1 MSFTMKFKL
10 IDIFILFTLVSSSLV
25 LIKPGYNNFPIQVN
39 EIITYF
45 LAIFF
50 SIILFSLSLKKI
62 SSVELKNNILR
73 SPFYFIFLTLI
84 TLQYLIHL
92 ILGLVEVFSI
102 ARLLSFIFLGFYF
115 YYIFPIL
122 VKNKK
127 NILKKW
133 CRYVLYFS
141 LICSVIAILGV
152 SEIQPFFYW
161 NTFDE
166 KLNLF
171 IVLRSTASILFEP
184 NIFAYLILI
193 SFAFNDLFIESKK
206 SRILFNVILFSGLI
220 LSYSRAAWM
229 CVLIYK
235 FIKLFISS
243 KYKLTLIVFFS
254 FISFLVLT
262 YLIINPV
269 LIELL
274 MLENPLT
281 GRLFLW
287 KESLTYGFENLFLG
301 FGFSADRINDFFTS
315 IGFNYTTSHNIF
327 VDMFLY
333 SGIISTTFYFLSFII
348 PLIRYKTN
356 QHLNGHII
364 ISMGIAC
371 IVFLQFSPHNIGGA
385 SLTALNTGVIFGIIN
400 LNYGV
405 RK

>member
-1 MSFTMKFKL
+1 MSFTKKFKL

-152 SEIQPFFYW
+152 SEIQPFFNW

-184 NIFAYLILI
+184 NIFAYLIL
-193 SFAFNDLFIESKK
+193 
-206 SRILFNVILFSGLI
+206 
-220 LSYSRAAWM
+220 
-229 CVLIYK
+229 
-235 FIKLFISS
+235 
-243 KYKLTLIVFFS
+243 
-254 FISFLVLT
+254 
-262 YLIINPV
+262 
-269 LIELL
+269 
-274 MLENPLT
+274 
-281 GRLFLW
+281 
-287 KESLTYGFENLFLG
+287 
-301 FGFSADRINDFFTS
+301 
-315 IGFNYTTSHNIF
+315 
-327 VDMFLY
+327 
-333 SGIISTTFYFLSFII
+333 
-348 PLIRYKTN
+348 
-356 QHLNGHII
+356 
-364 ISMGIAC
+364 
-371 IVFLQFSPHNIGGA
+371 
-385 SLTALNTGVIFGIIN
+385 
-400 LNYGV
+400 
-405 RK
+405 